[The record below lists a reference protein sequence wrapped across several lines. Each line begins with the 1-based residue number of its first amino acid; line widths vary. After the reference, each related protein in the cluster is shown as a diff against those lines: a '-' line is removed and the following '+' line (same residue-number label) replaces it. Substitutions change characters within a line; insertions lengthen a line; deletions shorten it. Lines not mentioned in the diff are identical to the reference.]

1 MAKWL
6 GWILVVL
13 VVAGLLGW
21 LAFKPRTANTR
32 WFSDQSYNYE
42 VLRTLGEGTFAGAEA
57 GEVLAAIRG
66 LKEGDDEGWYLG
78 WYNMAQRVENGANR
92 VKDKI
97 SQGKALLRAANYY
110 RTAEFFLRPGD
121 SRRLHAFD
129 KSVETFYRA
138 LDDLGVRYEVLTV
151 PYEGHTLKAVFYRA
165 LGGESKPLLVAHGGY
180 DSTQEELYFLIVA
193 AALERGYSC
202 LTFAGPGQGS
212 AIRKQGL
219 MFTPEWEKP
228 TSSILDAFIEK
239 HGRPPKIVLMGISL
253 GGYLAPRAAAHD
265 HRIDGVVAHNV
276 CYNLQE
282 AAFRQVP
289 RPVIWLYDRG
299 YFGLVNW
306 MMRIAMKFKPGMR
319 WGILNAKWT
328 MGAKDP
334 IDVLRIF
341 DQYDLKNEAGLITC
355 DVLIT
360 AGEKD
365 HLFPVEQVEAFRKAL
380 TKAKSV
386 TIRIFSEAEGGAEH
400 CQMGAL
406 NMFHETLFDWIESR
420 FPAEH

>member
-1 MAKWL
+1 MP
-6 GWILVVL
+6 G
-13 VVAGLLGW
+13 
-21 LAFKPRTANTR
+21 PRPGR
-32 WFSDQSYNYE
+32 Y
-42 VLRTLGEGTFAGAEA
+42 
-57 GEVLAAIRG
+57 LAAVRG

-78 WYNMAQRVENGANR
+78 WYNMAQRVENRANR

-219 MFTPEWEKP
+219 MFTPEWKNPPAPSLTPLSKNTADRQKLCRWELALGV
-228 TSSILDAFIEK
+228 IL
-239 HGRPPKIVLMGISL
+239 RPGL
-253 GGYLAPRAAAHD
+253 AAHD

-319 WGILNAKWT
+319 WGVLSGEKWT